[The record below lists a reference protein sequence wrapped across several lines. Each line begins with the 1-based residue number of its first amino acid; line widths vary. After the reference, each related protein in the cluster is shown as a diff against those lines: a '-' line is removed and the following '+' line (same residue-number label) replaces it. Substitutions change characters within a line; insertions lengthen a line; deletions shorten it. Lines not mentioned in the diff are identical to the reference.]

1 MANKTMTFT
10 NAAME
15 NLTPEAVDVMQIL
28 MWSSC
33 TQHTEKVREKRI
45 SVEKLP

>member
-1 MANKTMTFT
+1 MANKTTTFT

-15 NLTPEAVDVMQIL
+15 NLTPKAVEVMQIL
-28 MWSSC
+28 MSNSC
-33 TQHTEKVREKRI
+33 IQHTQKLRENRI